1 MGLKR
6 PNKEREGVGSLPLV
20 GAVRRGKFRL
30 KTELGLI
37 GRGEL
42 EEEQRRLLEIKEEI
56 EKLSN

>member
-1 MGLKR
+1 MNMKSHTN
-6 PNKEREGVGSLPLV
+6 PMCERV
-20 GAVRRGKFRL
+20 AVRRGKFRL

-56 EKLSN
+56 ENLSN